1 MIFKVQQY
9 QVKREIKQRIKKDV
23 PTEEL
28 TTIVLTQQ
36 NSHEFDWEHEREF
49 RYKGVMYDVVKKE
62 IVNKTTTLLFCV
74 TDKQE
79 TILFAKINEE
89 VTKNMDT
96 KNNGS
101 HPLKNVFKLLSN
113 IYFPHEE
120 INFHL
125 DVFQI
130 KKSLTSYSCYYQI
143 PFIDIANPP
152 PELV

>member
-28 TTIVLTQQ
+28 TAIVLTQQ
-36 NSHEFDWEHEREF
+36 NSNEFDWEHEREF

-79 TILFAKINEE
+79 TILFAKLNEE
-89 VTKNMDT
+89 ANKNMES
-96 KNNGS
+96 KNNGNN
-101 HPLKNVFKLLSN
+101 PLKNVFKLLSN
-113 IYFPHEE
+113 IYLPVNKTLQYLEK
-120 INFHL
+120 NN
-125 DVFQI
+125 I
-130 KKSLTSYSCYYQI
+130 KAEFTTFSFYYKI
-143 PFIDIANPP
+143 PFIAISNPP